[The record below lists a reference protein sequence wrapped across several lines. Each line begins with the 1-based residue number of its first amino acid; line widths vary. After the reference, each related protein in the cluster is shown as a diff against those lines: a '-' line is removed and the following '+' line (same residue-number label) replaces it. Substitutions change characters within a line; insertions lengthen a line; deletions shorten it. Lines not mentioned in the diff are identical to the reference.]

1 MCQAADAKGKNT
13 DVVHSDEHEPEE
25 DRERVPEVFAP
36 PAPAPS
42 RGKGLSFKVLQWLTD
57 TAEDEENDA
66 EVESMSTFVR
76 YEALLSCIMIF
87 THYYSKMS

>member
-25 DRERVPEVFAP
+25 DRERVPEVF
-36 PAPAPS
+36 APAPS

-76 YEALLSCIMIF
+76 YEALLSCIIVIF
-87 THYYSKMS
+87 TRYHLKMS